1 MKILIFSLVF
11 FITFNSYS
19 QDTVSI
25 SQEELEN
32 FFLAV
37 DTLEYQDSIKTIL
50 IKDLELQILNYK
62 LLSEQDSLLI
72 DFQKQYNTLL
82 EQQINLH
89 LDKLKTIDRWYKKPW
104 IGFIGGITTT
114 ILMIRIIDYSLPQ

>member
-37 DTLEYQDSIKTIL
+37 DTLEHQDSIKTIL
-50 IKDLELQILNYK
+50 IKDLEKKIINYK

-89 LDKLKTIDRWYKKPW
+89 LDKKLASYFLTQ
-104 IGFIGGITTT
+104 
-114 ILMIRIIDYSLPQ
+114 MC

>member
-37 DTLEYQDSIKTIL
+37 DTLEHQDSIKTIL

-89 LDKLKTIDRWYKKPW
+89 LDKLKTTDRWYKKPW